1 MIKFSRFNL
10 FISALLIF
18 AFLSTNSNFA
28 ENKPLILYFF
38 WGDGCPH
45 CAKEKEFLNSIKK
58 KYPQLQIK
66 DYEVWHNQAPR
77 QLLFTMSQSYGI
89 NPSGVPVTFIADKAF
104 VGFNEEIAKQIE
116 QTLKYCLK
124 KICEDPLF
132 YKKH

>member
-1 MIKFSRFNL
+1 MIKLSRFTL
-10 FISALLIF
+10 FMTALLIF
-18 AFLSTNSNFA
+18 AFLSTNFAFA
-28 ENKPLILYFF
+28 ENKSIILYFF
-38 WGDGCPH
+38 WGEGCPH
-45 CAKEKEFLNSIKK
+45 CEKEKEFLNSLKK
-58 KYPQLQIK
+58 KYPKLQIK

-89 NPSGVPVTFIADKAF
+89 SPSGVPVTFIGDKAF